1 MLPIRDR
8 LPSRTVPFV
17 TYFLIVANVVA
28 YLWQGALQEAG
39 YVEVV
44 SDYALVPHRLT
55 AAPISEA
62 FTIVTSMFMHGSFMH
77 LAGNMLFLYIFGDN
91 VEDAIGHGRYVA
103 FYVLCGIAAA
113 FAQTAVDPESVV
125 PMVGASGAIAGVLA
139 AYLSLYPSSPITCL
153 NPIFPLWFFFGLFI
167 ELPAWVVVPLWFV
180 TNLWSG
186 FGALASANQATGGT
200 AWFAHIGGFLAGLV
214 LLQLFM
220 AGRTKQHGDRWS
232 GWRPPPPRPTVKRDY
247 YS

>member
-39 YVEVV
+39 YVDVV

-55 AAPISEA
+55 TAPISEA

-77 LAGNMLFLYIFGDN
+77 LAGNMLFLHIFGDN
-91 VEDAIGHGRYVA
+91 VEDAIGHGRYAV
-103 FYVLCGIAAA
+103 FYLLCGVAAA
-113 FAQTAVDPESVV
+113 FAQTVVGPDSVV

-153 NPIFPLWFFFGLFI
+153 NPFFPLWFFFGVFI

-186 FGALASANQATGGT
+186 FGALASADRATGGT

-214 LLQLFM
+214 LLRVFM
-220 AGRTKQHGDRWS
+220 IGRTKQQADRWS
-232 GWRPPPPRPTVKRDY
+232 GWRPPPRRPTVKGDY
-247 YS
+247 YG